1 MTTLLPSA
9 IDFQSGA
16 RKIDE
21 RRPPWIA
28 RATLYVLVALV
39 VSAVVWAALAK
50 VDRIVVAPGKLV
62 TTTPTI
68 VLQPLETSVVRSLN
82 ARIGDV
88 VRKGDALATLD
99 ATFSEADAS
108 QLQDKV
114 ASLDAQIERLQD
126 EFDGRPY
133 APTGSGE
140 ESRLQLTIWTKSMEE
155 HKAKLDSFDQQ
166 IRQVEAQITTRK
178 EDRASLEARLA
189 VAKELE
195 GMRATLMEKEI
206 GSKINYLDAKAQRMQ
221 IERDIQL
228 ATNEGI
234 ELQEA
239 VKRIKA
245 DEAAYMAEFR
255 QKVAELLVDA
265 RRDQDAAAKQLE
277 KAVRRNAVTVLK
289 APADAVVL
297 EVAHRSVGSVMKEAE
312 PLYTLVPLDSPIEAE
327 VRIDGHDIGQVP
339 TGAAVRLKLDAWPFQ
354 RHGTLSGRL
363 RTVSDNSFSPETTK
377 DPQQHPYFEARVA
390 VTSARLRDVPA
401 DFRLIPGMAVS
412 AEIKAGERSVL
423 SYLLYPLLRGLDE
436 SMREP

>member
-9 IDFQSGA
+9 IDFQSDA

-255 QKVAELLVDA
+255 QKVAESLVDA
-265 RRDQDAAAKQLE
+265 RRDRDAAAKQLE